1 MIFKSACIFGY
12 PPGAAAVLPCTNVA
26 VVGGRSESP
35 SGEKSGMSYLL
46 CLHSKIWD
54 LNCSFWSLGVDC
66 SLMLSFCLVAH
77 SFH

>member
-1 MIFKSACIFGY
+1 MIFKGTCILGY
-12 PPGAAAVLPCTNVA
+12 PPGATAVLQCADVA
-26 VVGGRSESP
+26 VTGGRSESP
-35 SGEKSGMSYLL
+35 SGEKSGASYPS

-66 SLMLSFCLVAH
+66 SSMLPFCLVVH